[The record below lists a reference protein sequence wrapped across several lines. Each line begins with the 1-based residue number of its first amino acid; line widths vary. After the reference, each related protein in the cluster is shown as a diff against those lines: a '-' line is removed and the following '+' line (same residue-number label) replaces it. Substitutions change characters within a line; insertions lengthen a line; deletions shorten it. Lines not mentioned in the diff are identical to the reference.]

1 MEKTTYQMDSRF
13 FADFINSLEEEED
26 VYGDVKLSG
35 WLQDNDIFIPSAD
48 VKLIPKLIPGMYQP
62 MYNNDRGYHCK
73 RISLDSDE
81 LFLFTNKI
89 TSSLLS
95 EIDKFWNKADLYKEN
110 NLAHKRGILLAG
122 YAGTGKTS
130 YINLIC
136 QDLIKRGGVIFKIS
150 GPTNLLEY
158 MDLVKMGMMK
168 IEPNTQVITIIEDI
182 DRFESVESQLLDFL
196 DGQHYFKH
204 HIVIATSNNTE
215 DLSEPLLRP
224 SRLDLKIEVD
234 YPDEKTREEY
244 FAFKE
249 VPEDDITELVKNTE
263 GLSIA
268 DLKEIYVCVYI
279 LEYPLDEAVHN
290 VKNPTARKNY
300 LTSKKGANKMGFLA

>member
-1 MEKTTYQMDSRF
+1 MDGGS
-13 FADFINSLEEEED
+13 FADFINSLEMGDEN
-26 VYGDVKLSG
+26 YYSDVKLSG
-35 WLQDNDIFIPSAD
+35 WLQDEDIFIPSAD

-62 MYNNDRGYHCK
+62 FFSNERGYYCK
-73 RISLDSDE
+73 QISLESDD
-81 LFLFTNKI
+81 LFMFTNAI
-89 TSSLLS
+89 TTSLLT
-95 EIDKFWNKADLYKEN
+95 EIDKFWNKAELYEKN
-110 NLAHKRGILLAG
+110 NLIHKRGILLAG

-136 QDLIKRGGVIFKIS
+136 RDLIKRGGVIFKIS
-150 GPTNLLEY
+150 GPNNLLEY
-158 MDLVKMGMMK
+158 MDLVKLGMMK

-182 DRFESVESQLLDFL
+182 DNYESVESRLLDFL
-196 DGQHYFKH
+196 DGQNYFKH

-224 SRLDLKIEVD
+224 SRLDLKIEVG

-249 VPEDDITELVKNTE
+249 VPEDDISELVKCTD

-268 DLKEIYVCVYI
+268 DLKEIYICVYI
-279 LEYPLDEAVHN
+279 LEYPLTEAVHN

-300 LTSKKGANKMGFLA
+300 LTEKSRGPRIGFHNSNK